1 MNSLCIKTRVSIH
14 SLEQYYI
21 YILPHGQ
28 VILPGFC
35 PICLG
40 DVGGP
45 WAGSMI
51 VFILGLFVSFAW
63 ACVLLRLTHQ
73 LVLHQPFTLPLFAWF
88 PALPFPLN

>member
-1 MNSLCIKTRVSIH
+1 VNPLCIKTRVSIH
-14 SLEQYYI
+14 SLEQES
-21 YILPHGQ
+21 ILPHGQ
-28 VILPGFC
+28 VILPGFFS
-35 PICLG
+35 ICLG

-63 ACVLLRLTHQ
+63 ARYLLRLTHQ
-73 LVLHQPFTLPLFAWF
+73 LVLHLPFTLPLFAWF